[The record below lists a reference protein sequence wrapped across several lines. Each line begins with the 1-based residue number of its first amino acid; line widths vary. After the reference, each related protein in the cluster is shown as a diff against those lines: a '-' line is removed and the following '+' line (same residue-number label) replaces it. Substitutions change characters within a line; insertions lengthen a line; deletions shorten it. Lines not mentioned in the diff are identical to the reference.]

1 MWDAGFI
8 AGDNDSGV
16 VNLLDCV
23 KNEAMNVGGLNYGIL
38 LFGVNFKC
46 ITGVKSIMI
55 DSFDDLVGDTPI
67 FKSDF

>member
-1 MWDAGFI
+1 MRDAGFI

-16 VNLLDCV
+16 VNLRDCV
-23 KNEAMNVGGLNYGIL
+23 KNEAMNIGGLNYGIR

-55 DSFDDLVGDTPI
+55 DSFDDRVGDTPI